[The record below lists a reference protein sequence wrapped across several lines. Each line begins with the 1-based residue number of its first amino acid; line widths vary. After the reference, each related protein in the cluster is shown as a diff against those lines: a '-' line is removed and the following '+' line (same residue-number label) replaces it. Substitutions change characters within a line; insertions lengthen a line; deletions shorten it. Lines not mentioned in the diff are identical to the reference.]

1 MAIKENHRHVG
12 LDGRVYLPYLHE
24 WRPATHELRELAV
37 WMSSLFGS
45 EPPCYARPTTAGSGG
60 SGNGHGNNQQQQQQQ
75 QPPPYAQAT
84 TASSSAG
91 HSHTSSHMSGSAY
104 SSVSTSAAS
113 AASTTNSNKAAAAA
127 EEERRRK
134 ALEQEIADANL
145 AAETARRAAAEEDR
159 LEAEQIRLTRQH
171 EQKLSATQT
180 IATRKVQTEIQTLYQ
195 TMKEELRDDLRNQK
209 LLERGKGDIE
219 KLISEGKERQ
229 RSLAKGNTE
238 LDEAIANLE
247 QWLESI
253 KEQQSAAE
261 NKNDATN
268 QQNNSRE
275 TKADLMALPADT
287 HSAQMLALSAENAA
301 VDDCIYFLDRALVR
315 GSISLEVFLKEV
327 RKLSKQQFMAKVCCC
342 LLLRAF
348 FICVLEYGVL
358 CVSVV
363 VFLFVSHLK
372 QTLSVCLGV

>member
-1 MAIKENHRHVG
+1 M
-12 LDGRVYLPYLHE
+12 
-24 WRPATHELRELAV
+24 
-37 WMSSLFGS
+37 
-45 EPPCYARPTTAGSGG
+45 
-60 SGNGHGNNQQQQQQQ
+60 
-75 QPPPYAQAT
+75 
-84 TASSSAG
+84 
-91 HSHTSSHMSGSAY
+91 
-104 SSVSTSAAS
+104 
-113 AASTTNSNKAAAAA
+113 
-127 EEERRRK
+127 
-134 ALEQEIADANL
+134 
-145 AAETARRAAAEEDR
+145 
-159 LEAEQIRLTRQH
+159 
-171 EQKLSATQT
+171 
-180 IATRKVQTEIQTLYQ
+180 EIQTLYQ

-348 FICVLEYGVL
+348 FIWCSRIWCFVCVGCCIFVCFTSQTNLV
-358 CVSVV
+358 CVFGCVI
-363 VFLFVSHLK
+363 LHHHHLPPLHPWMK
-372 QTLSVCLGV
+372 HEPHPLGSFD